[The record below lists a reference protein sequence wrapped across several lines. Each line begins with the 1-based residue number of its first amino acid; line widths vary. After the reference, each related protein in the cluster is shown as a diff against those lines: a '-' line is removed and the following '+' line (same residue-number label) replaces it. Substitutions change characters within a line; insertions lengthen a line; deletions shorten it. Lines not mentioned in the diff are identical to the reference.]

1 MGITILLLATGAY
14 FKALPPVTNSMT
26 NTVSTPT
33 PSTFVDV
40 KGNTVTLIPFDLT
53 FDVPYDWSISDMN
66 SGMTP
71 SIYSAS
77 EQIPFVSLE
86 VRNAKGE
93 YVASLHCP
101 PKPTGMEQLGE
112 AYDSV
117 ASSSRSYVKNGV
129 EFKASYEYLYD
140 YGDTHHLDTPRVFV
154 AWVGSSKPLVQ
165 GNDSDLQ
172 KCTLKNNVKFDA
184 ETINGLIAVYQSFR

>member
-1 MGITILLLATGAY
+1 MSWVIVCILGITILLLAAGAY
-14 FKALPPVTNSMT
+14 FKALPPVTNSMV
-26 NTVSTPT
+26 NTASTPT
-33 PSTFVDV
+33 SSTFVEV

-53 FDVPYDWSISDMN
+53 FDVPHDWSISDIN
-66 SGMTP
+66 SGMAP
-71 SIYSAS
+71 SIYNAS
-77 EQIPFVSLE
+77 EQTPFTSLE

-140 YGDTHHLDTPRVFV
+140 YGETHHLDTPSFFV
-154 AWVGSSKPLVQ
+154 AWVGSNKPLV
-165 GNDSDLQ
+165 
-172 KCTLKNNVKFDA
+172 
-184 ETINGLIAVYQSFR
+184 